1 MNQKII
7 YDNKYTMD
15 LSGYGDNLVYRS
27 NVASADPYYY
37 ISAQLDLAGKGTTNN
52 VFYFNK
58 DNNYEY
64 LKNKNYSGFHKVD
77 SNAVI
82 SEVTSFSLSNLVYSG
97 ANSTLRVSASSLL
110 GVARNGSDVATL
122 YLSASPSSFNLF
134 QGDYIN
140 VSGVTNDANSF
151 NNLVPA
157 EVLSASNAVSRALGA
172 EIVSVARLAG
182 VATITLSGTPASFN
196 LANGDLITI
205 SGITNDS
212 NSFNGTVVIAS
223 VLGNTFTY
231 SNAGGDILNTAALGS
246 SKLIQTPA
254 FITYGSVGVLV
265 ANQFATGANRKIE
278 TPLLALIG
286 GAYAPLSGSANLELW
301 AGPSGNLPAPL
312 SSVELGYAQSCL
324 YGQEPDMNAN
334 PVLGSQ
340 KYLAVKMV
348 GGTNSNKIVS
358 GVLSVLIKVYPKFG

>member
-1 MNQKII
+1 
-7 YDNKYTMD
+7 MD

-37 ISAQLDLAGKGTTNN
+37 ISAQLDLAGKGAVNN
-52 VFYFNK
+52 VYYFNK

-82 SEVTSFSLSNLVYSG
+82 SEVTSFLLSDLVYAG
-97 ANSTLRVSASSLL
+97 GDSTLRVSAANLL

-134 QGDYIN
+134 EGDYIN
-140 VSGVTNDANSF
+140 VSDVTNNANSF
-151 NNLVPA
+151 NTPVPS
-157 EVLSASNAVSRALGA
+157 EILSVSNAVNRVLGVD
-172 EIVSVARLAG
+172 IVSIARAAG

-196 LANGDLITI
+196 LANGNMITI

-212 NSFNGTVVIAS
+212 NSFNGTVVITS
-223 VLGNTFTY
+223 VVGNTFTY
-231 SNAGGDILNTAALGS
+231 ANTGPTAVIVTTAALGS

-254 FITYGSVGVLV
+254 LITYSNVGALV
-265 ANQFATGANRKIE
+265 ANQLATGANRKIE
-278 TPLLALIG
+278 TPILALIG
-286 GAYAPLSGSANLELW
+286 GAYRPLSGATDLELW
-301 AGPSGNLPAPL
+301 AGPSGNIPAPL
-312 SSVELGYAQSCL
+312 SPVELGYAQSCQ
-324 YGQEPDMNAN
+324 YGQEPVMNDN
-334 PVLGSQ
+334 PLLGSQ

-358 GVLSVLIKVYPKFG
+358 GILSVLIKVYPKFG